1 MLIVDRFEG
10 EYAVCED
17 SETLRTRNIPKV
29 LLPKGL
35 QEGDC
40 ILQQGDNYVIDGAE
54 TLRRRQKAR
63 ELLEKLY

>member
-17 SETLRTRNIPKV
+17 SETQRTHNIPKV

-35 QEGDC
+35 REGDC
-40 ILQQGDNYVIDGAE
+40 VREVAGEYVIDGAE
-54 TLRRRQKAR
+54 TLRRRQKAK